1 MRCRLDKS
9 PTTTLPVCTCG
20 WRGHTTTVAD
30 RARRE
35 AIAHELDAHPGE
47 HHARDAAKKA
57 RRRHAECTRVV
68 NAG

>member
-57 RRRHAECTRVV
+57 RRRRRCPALAV
-68 NAG
+68 NVG